1 MAADQLRGSRLDFND
16 VASNRGNAIGD
27 DRENRPALGGLVSR
41 RALIAGAGTVA
52 ALAAA
57 PIALAAGAPDAAILA
72 AWARYSAARDDLDK
86 LPHSLDSDE
95 EREAEAPFWAI
106 CDEAEAIIRD
116 TKAATAAG
124 AAVQIKLALGYN
136 LTHDSHHRALR
147 AGNFDTLADAELY
160 GDEHLLVSALRSLEK
175 MGAGA

>member
-1 MAADQLRGSRLDFND
+1 MATEHLKGTSPICNA
-16 VASNRGNAIGD
+16 VAAA
-27 DRENRPALGGLVSR
+27 PALGNPVSR
-41 RALIAGAGTVA
+41 RALFAGAGAVA
-52 ALAAA
+52 AFAAA

-86 LPHSLDSDE
+86 LPHSLDRDE
-95 EREAEAPFWAI
+95 EREAEAPYWSI
-106 CDEAEAIIRD
+106 CDQAEAIIRD

-124 AAVQIKLALGYN
+124 AAVQIKLALGYL

-147 AGNFDTLADAELY
+147 AGDFDTLAGAELY
-160 GDEHLLVSALRSLEK
+160 GDEHLLVSALQCLEM